1 MLQIGSQNTN
11 FAVFTFV
18 LLWATITSNAVKS
31 MFLLLFNIYFNL
43 FTIISILQY
52 YKFKSLNRYILFFLQ
67 PMMSC
72 EASRGTVK
80 YVDRCPRNKSEW
92 LESARNKNCS
102 RINQN
107 CSLTEFV
114 YHCLINQWE
123 NATVEVCALRV
134 NIIGKVFHL
143 TANS

>member
-1 MLQIGSQNTN
+1 
-11 FAVFTFV
+11 
-18 LLWATITSNAVKS
+18 
-31 MFLLLFNIYFNL
+31 
-43 FTIISILQY
+43 
-52 YKFKSLNRYILFFLQ
+52 
-67 PMMSC
+67 MMSC
-72 EASRGTVK
+72 DASRGTVK
-80 YVDRCPRNKSEW
+80 YVDKCPRNESEW

-102 RINQN
+102 GINQN
-107 CSLTEFV
+107 CSSKEFV